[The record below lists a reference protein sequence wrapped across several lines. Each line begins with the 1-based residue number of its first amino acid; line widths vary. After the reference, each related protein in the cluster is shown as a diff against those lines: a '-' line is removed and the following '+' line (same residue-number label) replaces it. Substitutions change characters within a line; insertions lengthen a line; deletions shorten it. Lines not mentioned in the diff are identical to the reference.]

1 MWISNRGLELIDP
14 VLEEVSMD
22 LAMRYINI
30 GLLCVLERED
40 DRPTM
45 SDVVPM
51 LNNESM
57 ILISPK
63 QPAFLNVRSIP
74 NPHLVKSRP
83 KTCSVNDVTFSAFEA
98 R

>member
-1 MWISNRGLELIDP
+1 MQDSSSAN
-14 VLEEVSMD
+14 
-22 LAMRYINI
+22 AATRYINI
-30 GLLCVLERED
+30 GLLCVQERAA

-57 ILISPK
+57 ILLSPK
-63 QPAFLNVRSIP
+63 QPAFLNVRSMA

-83 KTCSVNDVTFSAFEA
+83 ETYSVNDVTFSAFEA